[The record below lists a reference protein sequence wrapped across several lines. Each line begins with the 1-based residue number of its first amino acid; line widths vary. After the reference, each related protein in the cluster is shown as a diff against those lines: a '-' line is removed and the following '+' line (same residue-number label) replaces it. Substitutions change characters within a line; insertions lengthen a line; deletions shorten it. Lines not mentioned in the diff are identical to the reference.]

1 MLVNNINLTEEE
13 AQAFEDY
20 IITNQSLSVLEK
32 KKKVATENIKT
43 IFEKYNIQNAFD
55 YNGST
60 FTVTETSKITI
71 SAKDKN
77 PLIQYLSS
85 IGRQYLCVPN
95 IDIDTATLKEE
106 LEADPPVLSDEEIAK
121 IKSFASLSH
130 PKTLRCK

>member
-43 IFEKYNIQNAFD
+43 IFEKYNIQDAFD

-121 IKSFASLSH
+121 IKSFVSLSH

>member
-20 IITNQSLSVLEK
+20 IITNQSLCVLEK

-43 IFEKYNIQNAFD
+43 IFEKYNIQDAFD

>member
-43 IFEKYNIQNAFD
+43 IFEKYNIQDAFD

-121 IKSFASLSH
+121 IKSFASLSY

>member
-43 IFEKYNIQNAFD
+43 IFEKYNIQDAFD

-106 LEADPPVLSDEEIAK
+106 LEADPPVLSNEEIAK
-121 IKSFASLSH
+121 IKSFVSLSH

>member
-43 IFEKYNIQNAFD
+43 IFEKYNIQDAFD